1 MKIKLSRIQEIEDIN
16 SKYEGM
22 KNENNKLRQQI
33 HDNEKKADQQQ
44 RNQSHMNDEL
54 KRRYIK
60 LTQIFFSTPQSS
72 SNSVCH
78 LKL

>member
-1 MKIKLSRIQEIEDIN
+1 MLSRIQEIEEIN

-33 HDNEKKADQQQ
+33 FDNEKKADQQQ
-44 RNQSHMNDEL
+44 RNQSCMNDEL

-60 LTQIFFSTPQSS
+60 LTQICLT
-72 SNSVCH
+72 H
-78 LKL
+78 LNQVVIESAI

>member
-1 MKIKLSRIQEIEDIN
+1 MLLRIQEIQELN
-16 SKYEGM
+16 SAYEGM

-60 LTQIFFSTPQSS
+60 LTQIFLT
-72 SNSVCH
+72 H
-78 LKL
+78 LNQVVILSAI

>member
-1 MKIKLSRIQEIEDIN
+1 MLRIQEIQEIN

-22 KNENNKLRQQI
+22 KNENNKLRQQLY
-33 HDNEKKADQQQ
+33 DNEKKADQQQ

-60 LTQIFFSTPQSS
+60 LTQICLT
-72 SNSVCH
+72 H
-78 LKL
+78 LNQVVIESAI

>member
-1 MKIKLSRIQEIEDIN
+1 MLRIQEIQEIN

-33 HDNEKKADQQQ
+33 YDNEKKADQQQ
-44 RNQSHMNDEL
+44 RNQSRMNDEL

-60 LTQIFFSTPQSS
+60 LTQICLT
-72 SNSVCH
+72 H
-78 LKL
+78 LNQVVIESAI

>member
-1 MKIKLSRIQEIEDIN
+1 MLRIQEIQEIN

-33 HDNEKKADQQQ
+33 YDNEKKADQQQ

-60 LTQIFFSTPQSS
+60 LTQICLT
-72 SNSVCH
+72 H
-78 LKL
+78 LNQVVIESAI

>member
-1 MKIKLSRIQEIEDIN
+1 MLLRIQEIQEIN
-16 SKYEGM
+16 SAYQGI

-33 HDNEKKADQQQ
+33 HDYEKKADQQQ

-54 KRRYIK
+54 KGRYIK
-60 LTQIFFSTPQSS
+60 LTQIFFITPQSS

>member
-1 MKIKLSRIQEIEDIN
+1 LSRIQEIEEIN
-16 SKYEGM
+16 SAYEGT

-33 HDNEKKADQQQ
+33 FDNEKKADQQQ

-60 LTQIFFSTPQSS
+60 STQIFLA
-72 SNSVCH
+72 H
-78 LKL
+78 LNQVVILSPF

>member
-1 MKIKLSRIQEIEDIN
+1 MLLRIQEIQELN
-16 SKYEGM
+16 SAYEGM
-22 KNENNKLRQQI
+22 KNENNQLRQQI

-60 LTQIFFSTPQSS
+60 LTQIFLT
-72 SNSVCH
+72 H
-78 LKL
+78 LNQVVILSAI

>member
-1 MKIKLSRIQEIEDIN
+1 MLRIQEIQEIN

-33 HDNEKKADQQQ
+33 FDNEKKADQQQ

-60 LTQIFFSTPQSS
+60 LTQICLT
-72 SNSVCH
+72 H
-78 LKL
+78 LNQVVIESAI

>member
-1 MKIKLSRIQEIEDIN
+1 MLRIQEIQEIN
-16 SKYEGM
+16 SKYEGL

-33 HDNEKKADQQQ
+33 YDNEKKADQQQ

-60 LTQIFFSTPQSS
+60 LTQICLT
-72 SNSVCH
+72 H
-78 LKL
+78 LNQVVIESAI

>member
-1 MKIKLSRIQEIEDIN
+1 MKIRLSRIQEIQKIN
-16 SKYEGM
+16 SAYEGM

-54 KRRYIK
+54 KGRYIK
-60 LTQIFFSTPQSS
+60 LTHIFLA
-72 SNSVCH
+72 H
-78 LKL
+78 LNQVVIVSAI

>member
-1 MKIKLSRIQEIEDIN
+1 MKIRLSRIQEIQKID
-16 SKYEGM
+16 SAYEGM

-54 KRRYIK
+54 KKRFIK
-60 LTQIFFSTPQSS
+60 LTQIFLT
-72 SNSVCH
+72 H
-78 LKL
+78 LNQVVILSPF

>member
-1 MKIKLSRIQEIEDIN
+1 LKIRLSRIQEIQKIN
-16 SKYEGM
+16 SAYEGI